1 MNQMIIDTLQSAEK
15 YYGLHKNFK
24 VAFDYLTS
32 TDLTAVEVGKFDIAD
47 GIKAIVAEGEGK
59 AAEVAAEKFECHN
72 KNIDIQVCI
81 RGNETIGWKPR
92 PDCTKPKGEYNDEKD
107 VLFFEDM
114 PDMHFSLKGGQFVI
128 FYPEDV
134 HAPMIGEGLIK
145 KLVVKVRIA

>member
-1 MNQMIIDTLQSAEK
+1 MVIDSLANAET

-24 VAFDYLTS
+24 VAFEYLKAQ
-32 TDLTAVEVGKFDIAD
+32 DLLNMEIGKVEVAD
-47 GIKAIVAEGEGK
+47 GVLAIVSDKEGVTAETASG
-59 AAEVAAEKFECHN
+59 KFECHN
-72 KNIDIQVCI
+72 SNIDIQLCI

-92 PDCTKPKGEYNDEKD
+92 KDCTSPKGEFNVEKD
-107 VLFFEDM
+107 VIFYADA
-114 PDMHFSLKGGQFVI
+114 PDMHFQLKAGQFAI